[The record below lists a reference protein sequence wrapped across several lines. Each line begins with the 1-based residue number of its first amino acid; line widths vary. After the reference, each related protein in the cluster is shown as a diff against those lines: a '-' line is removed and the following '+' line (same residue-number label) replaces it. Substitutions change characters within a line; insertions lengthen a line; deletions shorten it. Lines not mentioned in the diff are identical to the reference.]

1 MVKQKIYRFLGD
13 NGTFIIEDP
22 QKYNL
27 YFPLTDKDGSL
38 LSSISPNLAGDIKKD
53 NSRFLT
59 PPASV
64 EDVRS
69 NLLCRREFF
78 IKTATEILRLS
89 YSYNDILECGMLFQK
104 LIKRVDVLHIEI
116 LNFIPFDTGV
126 EVMQVRI
133 VNMGDMETR
142 ITPTSFIPLYG
153 RGESSL
159 RDHRHVTSLLNR
171 VELDKYGIYLKPTM
185 VFDEKGHRPNDD
197 TYFVLGYEN
206 NGMAPVGQF
215 PTLDHF
221 YGDGYLLSADAVEK
235 NVEPVKKKRP
245 EFDGKEACAAFRFR
259 ERVLKSREEVSY
271 CLVMGIASDKQK
283 IKQAFEKLNSPRKVK
298 KSLDDTKEY
307 WQAYLSGLEFDFKDK
322 DFNNWLLWVKLQ
334 PTLRK
339 LFGCSFLP
347 HFDYGKGGRGWRD
360 LWQDALALL
369 LTEPDKAKGILSDSF
384 KGVRLDG
391 SNATIITKEGGFL
404 ADRNRISRVWMDH
417 GVWPYLTTRL
427 YVHKTGDAGFLL
439 KELPYFKDSQS
450 KRSRELDAGAC
461 GADNLQRT
469 KSGKVYQG
477 TVLEHLLVQNLVQ
490 FFNVGEHNII
500 RLENADWNDG
510 LDMASQRGESAAFS
524 FMYAGN
530 LNDICVFLEKLKEK
544 TGKVR
549 LLKELEIL
557 LDLNGKPGDQGDYK
571 SKQKR
576 LDKYFNN
583 TKEISG
589 RTVSVDIDELI
600 ADLRAKSEHLFAHL
614 RKSEWLPLG
623 FFNGYYDNRGKRVE
637 GKADGKVRMMLQSQ
651 VFPIMSAGA
660 TPEQVNQI
668 WNSAGKYLKDK
679 RLGGFRL
686 NTDFGSIYMDLG
698 RAFGFS
704 YGDKENGA
712 FFSHMSVMFSNAL
725 YKRGFNR
732 KGFEVIN
739 SIYQM
744 STHPR
749 AKIGPGIPEYF
760 NGEGRGLYCYLTGSA
775 SWYIYTLLEEV
786 LGIKYHFGKMRLE
799 PRLIPEN
806 FFDTQI
812 QVRFKAGGGK
822 TAEVIFSREG
832 DEIKTEMI

>member
-1 MVKQKIYRFLGD
+1 MIKQKIYRFIGD

-27 YFPLTDKDGSL
+27 YLPLTNKAGSL

-53 NSRFLT
+53 NNRFLT
-59 PPASV
+59 PPASI
-64 EDVRS
+64 EDIRS
-69 NLLCRREFF
+69 SLLCRREFF
-78 IKTATEILRLS
+78 IKTEHEVLRLS
-89 YSYNDILECGMLFQK
+89 YSYNDILECGILFQK
-104 LIKRVDVLHIEI
+104 IIKRVDVLHIEI
-116 LNFIPFDTGV
+116 LSFIPYDLDV
-126 EVMQVRI
+126 EVMQIRI
-133 VNMGDMETR
+133 VNMGDMEAR

-185 VFDEKGHRPNDD
+185 VFDEKGHRPNSDI
-197 TYFVLGYEN
+197 YFALGYEN
-206 NGMAPVGQF
+206 NGRAPVGQF
-215 PTLDHF
+215 PTLDYF
-221 YGDGYLLSADAVEK
+221 YGDGYILNADAVEK
-235 NVEPVKKKRP
+235 NTEPVKKKRA
-245 EFDGKEACAAFRFR
+245 EFDGKEACAAFRFA

-271 CLVMGIASDKQK
+271 CLVMGIGDDKKK
-283 IKQAFEKLNSPRKVK
+283 IRQAFEKLNSPRKVK
-298 KSLDDTKEY
+298 KSLEDTKKY
-307 WQAYLSGLEFDFKDK
+307 WQEHLSSLEFDFKDK

-369 LTEPDKAKGILSDSF
+369 LIEPDKARGLLLNSF

-391 SNATIITKEGGFL
+391 SNATIITKEGDFI

-427 YVHKTGDAGFLL
+427 YVHKTGDIGFLL
-439 KELPYFKDSQS
+439 KQISYFKDGQL
-450 KRSRELDAGAC
+450 K
-461 GADNLQRT
+461 DNLQRG
-469 KSGKVYQG
+469 SGNKVYQG
-477 TVLEHLLVQNLVQ
+477 TVLEHLLIQNLVQ

-510 LDMASQRGESAAFS
+510 LDMAAQKGESAAFS

-530 LNDICVFLEKLKEK
+530 LNDICVLLEKLKEK
-544 TGKVR
+544 TRSVKV
-549 LLKELEIL
+549 LKELGIL
-557 LDLNGKPGDQGDYK
+557 LKPADYDNYK
-571 SKQKR
+571 AKQKR
-576 LDKYFNN
+576 LEEYFAKAK
-583 TKEISG
+583 TISG
-589 RTVSVDIDELI
+589 QTVSVDIDALI
-600 ADLRAKSEHLFAHL
+600 TDLRSKSEHLFGHL

-623 FFNGYYDNRGKRVE
+623 FFNGYYDNKGKRVE
-637 GKADGKVRMMLQSQ
+637 GKVNGKIRMMLQSQ

-660 TPEQVNQI
+660 TPEQVNKV
-668 WNSAGKYLKDK
+668 WHSACRYLKDK
-679 RLGGFRL
+679 KLGGFRL
-686 NTDFGSIYMDLG
+686 NTDFGSLYLDLG

-712 FFSHMSVMFSNAL
+712 FFSHMNVMFANAL

-732 KGFEVIN
+732 KGFEVFN

-744 STHPR
+744 ATNPR
-749 AKIGPGIPEYF
+749 AKVGPGIPEYF
-760 NGEGRGLYCYLTGSA
+760 NREGRGLYCHLTGSA

-786 LGIKYHFGKMRLE
+786 LGIKFQFGKMHLE
-799 PRLIPEN
+799 PKLIAEN
-806 FFDTQI
+806 FFDDRI
-812 QVRFKAGGGK
+812 EVKFKARGGK
-822 TAEVIFSREG
+822 KAKVTFTKEGKNTYEVY
-832 DEIKTEMI
+832 